1 MSCLS
6 AYPINNMN
14 TQNTILNE
22 NDLLQSFTQQDVEK
36 AKANLLQRYRMW
48 QGLLI
53 SNDQKTVITPDDL
66 EHFRLQ
72 ASDLLEQPLKSNYE
86 LEQLKILTVLIYLLI
101 DADKAALPAGD
112 PQLHAQLDELQLPH
126 ADDYIIRKIIHDTAQ
141 LDLEDIERLVEYENW
156 VLSSY
161 ITQIPP
167 EDDWKPGTLSGLRSR
182 DGIYFQL
189 TDKAYEI
196 VVEPVEEP
204 EAIVLPPPAESAEP
218 RVVPQAG
225 KGKYEPA
232 VLCDE
237 QEEFLVNTFQYSQL
251 SCGVEVSAASYVGQ
265 HREHNEDAIVIQPQ
279 QNHVVVVDA
288 MGGYSNGVVARD
300 LFVDALFKYPG
311 NIETAVEW
319 TQNRYD
325 ALDIVQ
331 GGVCLI
337 SIKVHPEQENLLLE
351 FSQAGD
357 VHAVLYD
364 DKGNVR
370 HETIDEAIGHQVIN
384 AVIGRNATIS
394 QQANGWK
401 SFGKLTQAKL
411 HVKPGWRLAV
421 YSDGIANH
429 FSASQLATL
438 ILNKPPKQAIEAV
451 SKEVDEAMRKERAYR
466 DNTSIAIFDF

>member
-1 MSCLS
+1 MST
-6 AYPINNMN
+6 ID
-14 TQNTILNE
+14 QNSILNE
-22 NDLLQSFTQQDVEK
+22 NDLLQSFTQRDVEK
-36 AKANLLQRYRMW
+36 AKANLLQRYQMW

-72 ASDLLEQPLKSNYE
+72 ASDLLEQSLKSDYE

-112 PQLHAQLDELQLPH
+112 SKLHAQLDTLQLPH
-126 ADDYIIRKIIHDTAQ
+126 ANDYIVRKIIHDTAQ
-141 LDLEDIERLVEYENW
+141 LDMEDIERLVEYENW

-167 EDDWKPGTLSGLRSR
+167 ENGWEPGTLSGLCSR
-182 DGIYFQL
+182 DGVHFKL

-196 VVEPVEEP
+196 IVEPAEESEEAIPVPQTQPAAKPRVEP
-204 EAIVLPPPAESAEP
+204 EAGE
-218 RVVPQAG
+218 
-225 KGKYEPA
+225 YEPI
-232 VLCDE
+232 VICDE
-237 QEEFLVNTFQYSQL
+237 QAEFLADTFQYSQL
-251 SCGVEVSAASYVGQ
+251 NCGVEVSAASYVGQ
-265 HREHNEDAIVIQPQ
+265 HREHNEDAIVIQPEH
-279 QNHVVVVDA
+279 NHVIVIDA

-300 LFVDALFKYPG
+300 VFVDALFKYPD

-325 ALDIVQ
+325 ALDIAQ

-337 SIKVHPEQENLLLE
+337 SIRVHPDQENLLVE
-351 FSQAGD
+351 FAQAGD
-357 VHAVLYD
+357 VHGVLYD

-401 SFGKLTQAKL
+401 NFGKLTQAKL

-421 YSDGIANH
+421 YSDGVANH
-429 FSASQLATL
+429 FNANYLADL
-438 ILNKPPKQAIEAV
+438 ILNKPPREAIEAV
-451 SKEVDEAMRKERAYR
+451 SKEVDAAMRKERSYR

>member
-1 MSCLS
+1 
-6 AYPINNMN
+6 MN
-14 TQNTILNE
+14 TPNTILNE

-53 SNDQKTVITPDDL
+53 GNDQKTVITPDDL

-72 ASDLLEQPLKSNYE
+72 ASDLLEQSLKSDYE

-101 DADKAALPAGD
+101 DADKAALPGGD
-112 PQLHAQLDELQLPH
+112 SQLHAQLDELQLPH
-126 ADDYIIRKIIHDTAQ
+126 ANDYIVRKIIHDTAR
-141 LDLEDIERLVEYENW
+141 LDMEDIQRLVEYENW

-161 ITQIPP
+161 ITQTAP
-167 EDDWKPGTLSGLRSR
+167 DSDRKPATLSGLCSR
-182 DGIYFQL
+182 DGVHFTL
-189 TDKAYEI
+189 TDKAYAIE
-196 VVEPVEEP
+196 VKTVEAP
-204 EAIVLPPPAESAEP
+204 EAVIPPPQEAPPEP
-218 RVVPQAG
+218 HIAPEPG
-225 KGKYEPA
+225 EGEYEPA
-232 VLCDE
+232 ILCDE
-237 QEEFLVNTFQYSQL
+237 QKEFLADTFQYSRL
-251 SCGVEVSAASYVGQ
+251 NCGVEVSAASYVGQ
-265 HREHNEDAIVIQPQ
+265 HREHNEDGIVIQPQ
-279 QNHVVVVDA
+279 QNHVVVIDA

-300 LFVDALFKYPG
+300 VFVDALFKYPG
-311 NIETAVEW
+311 QIETAVEW

-337 SIKVHPEQENLLLE
+337 SVKVLPERENPLVE

-401 SFGKLTQAKL
+401 NFGKLTQAKL

-429 FSASQLATL
+429 FNASQLAAM